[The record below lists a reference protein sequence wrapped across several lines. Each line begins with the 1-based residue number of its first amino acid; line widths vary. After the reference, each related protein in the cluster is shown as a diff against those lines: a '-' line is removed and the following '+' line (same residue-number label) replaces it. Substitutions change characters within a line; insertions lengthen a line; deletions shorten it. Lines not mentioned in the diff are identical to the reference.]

1 MIIVAV
7 GYEVSSDVLN
17 NFLLEHDMLSNIGL
31 PLYRKFLIHLE
42 SEVSTM
48 VHLVNLDDESES
60 TTTRRTYLCSHV
72 QCNNRMHDC
81 EDILAVVVP
90 NAFTR
95 IQEIIRTEGVLRRV
109 VASKGIVY
117 SYDSNGQSRV

>member
-1 MIIVAV
+1 MIIAAI

-17 NFLLEHDMLSNIGL
+17 NYLFEHDMLSNMGL
-31 PLYRKFLIHLE
+31 PIYRKLLIHLE
-42 SEVSTM
+42 SETSTM

-60 TTTRRTYLCSHV
+60 TTTRHTFLCCYME
-72 QCNNRMHDC
+72 CNNRIHDC
-81 EDILAVVVP
+81 DDIQAVVVP

-95 IQEIIRTEGVLRRV
+95 IQEIIQTKGVLRRV

-117 SYDSNGQSRV
+117 SYDSDGQSRV

>member
-1 MIIVAV
+1 
-7 GYEVSSDVLN
+7 
-17 NFLLEHDMLSNIGL
+17 
-31 PLYRKFLIHLE
+31 
-42 SEVSTM
+42 
-48 VHLVNLDDESES
+48 
-60 TTTRRTYLCSHV
+60 V

-90 NAFTR
+90 DAFTR

-117 SYDSNGQSRV
+117 SYDS